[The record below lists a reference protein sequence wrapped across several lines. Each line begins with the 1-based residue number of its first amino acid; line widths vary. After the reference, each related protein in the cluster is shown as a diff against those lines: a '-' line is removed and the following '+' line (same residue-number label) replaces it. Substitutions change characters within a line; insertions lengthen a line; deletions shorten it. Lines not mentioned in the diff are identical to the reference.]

1 MFSNHSRIDDV
12 LERSDCMEIIR
23 DYFDDLKLDFK
34 SFCLLIFGSGLLAFG
49 LYHVHSFS
57 GITEGG
63 VLGFTLLLYQWFD
76 ISPAI
81 SGFVLNLLCYG
92 FGVKLLG
99 KRFTVCSVI
108 AAIAYSLFYSFF
120 EQFPLLWPQL
130 VDMPLVASIVG
141 GLFVGVSVGICVRV
155 GGAPGGDDALAMTLA
170 YVYKTEIQNIY
181 LITDLI
187 VLTLSLSYIPFGR
200 IIYSFITVIISGQIV
215 GIIAKK

>member
-1 MFSNHSRIDDV
+1 MDAIKKYCND
-12 LERSDCMEIIR
+12 LE
-23 DYFDDLKLDFK
+23 LDMK
-34 SFCLLIFGSGLLAFG
+34 SLCLLVFGSGLLAFG

-92 FGVKLLG
+92 IGFKLLG
-99 KRFTVCSVI
+99 KRFTICSII
-108 AAIAYSLFYSFF
+108 AAVAYSLFYSIF
-120 EQFPLLWPQL
+120 EQFPLLWPNL
-130 VDMPLVASIVG
+130 VNHPLLAAILG

-170 YVYKTEIQNIY
+170 YVYKTKIENVY
-181 LITDLI
+181 LFTDIL
-187 VLTLSLSYIPFGR
+187 VLTLSLSYIPFSR
-200 IIYSFITVIISGQIV
+200 IVYSFITVIISGQVV
-215 GIIAKK
+215 GLIQRK

>member
-1 MFSNHSRIDDV
+1 MDAIKKYFND
-12 LERSDCMEIIR
+12 LE
-23 DYFDDLKLDFK
+23 LDMK
-34 SFCLLIFGSGLLAFG
+34 SLCLLVFGSGLLAFG

-92 FGVKLLG
+92 IGFKLLG
-99 KRFTVCSVI
+99 KRFTICSII
-108 AAIAYSLFYSFF
+108 AAVAYSLFYSIF
-120 EQFPLLWPQL
+120 EQFPLLWPNL
-130 VDMPLVASIVG
+130 VNHPLLAAILG

-170 YVYKTEIQNIY
+170 YVYKTKIENIY
-181 LITDLI
+181 LFTDIL
-187 VLTLSLSYIPFGR
+187 VLTLSLSYIPFSR
-200 IIYSFITVIISGQIV
+200 IVYSFITVIISGQVV
-215 GIIAKK
+215 GLIQRK